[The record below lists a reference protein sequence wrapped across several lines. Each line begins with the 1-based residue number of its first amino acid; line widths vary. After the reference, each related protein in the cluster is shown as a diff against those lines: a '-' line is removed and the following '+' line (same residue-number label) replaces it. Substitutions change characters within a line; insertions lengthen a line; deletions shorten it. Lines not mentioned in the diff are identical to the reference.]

1 MANSSLESVIKV
13 NGSIVSELSERIPSN
28 IVALYVNKRRY
39 IKRIRYVWRK
49 LF

>member
-28 IVALYVNKRRY
+28 IVALNEL
-39 IKRIRYVWRK
+39 IKNSYDAGSPSV
-49 LF
+49 